1 METVGFSD
9 RNRRQER
16 GEKLTTFRA
25 VHSRFVAI
33 RDHCDH
39 VDIVTENERFSFDF
53 AHLTKKLEVL
63 KVGAG
68 V

>member
-16 GEKLTTFRA
+16 REKLTTFRA

-33 RDHCDH
+33 RDHCNH
-39 VDIVTENERFSFDF
+39 VGLVTENERFCFVV
-53 AHLTKKLEVL
+53 AHLE
-63 KVGAG
+63 
-68 V
+68 